1 MPIDK
6 AAKDLMIDIFGFPHV
21 PYWFTIKQAIGILR
35 KSYQNADKVPYPPVI
50 LVFEEKYSLVGL
62 VGVNDILK
70 GLAPKFLVP
79 SDRDASSDHDDVDE
93 TALTFLWDDMFDFSK
108 KELLQRPLIEI
119 MEPVKHTLN
128 AGDPVTK
135 AAYVMLRHNKT
146 VLPVLEDDR
155 KLVGILRIT
164 EVFNELTG
172 VFF

>member
-35 KSYQNADKVPYPPVI
+35 KSYQNSGKAPYPPII

-62 VGVNDILK
+62 AGVNDILR
-70 GLAPKFLVP
+70 GLAPKFLV
-79 SDRDASSDHDDVDE
+79 SSDCDVKGAGDDTDE
-93 TALTFLWDDMFDFSK
+93 TALTFLWEDLFDFSK
-108 KELLQRPLIEI
+108 KELLQRQLIEI
-119 MEPVKHTLN
+119 MEPVKHTIN

-146 VLPVLEDDR
+146 VLPV
-155 KLVGILRIT
+155 
-164 EVFNELTG
+164 
-172 VFF
+172 